1 MNMKAN
7 GLLQKGLQR
16 RQYQNYVWGII
27 SSKGRS
33 AHPKSHIYLSQAHKN
48 KKLA

>member
-1 MNMKAN
+1 MKAN

-27 SSKGRS
+27 ASKGRS
-33 AHPKSHIYLSQAHKN
+33 AHPKSQIYLSQAHKT